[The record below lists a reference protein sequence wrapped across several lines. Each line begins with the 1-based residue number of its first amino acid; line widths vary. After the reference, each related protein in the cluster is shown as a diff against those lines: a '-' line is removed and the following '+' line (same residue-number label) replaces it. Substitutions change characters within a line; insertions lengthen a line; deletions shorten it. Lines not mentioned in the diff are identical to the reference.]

1 MVCSNLNNK
10 QLFDPFR
17 NKWVVET
24 PEEKV
29 RQALLHKMVNHLGY
43 PKSLIGVEKGL
54 CSLTLSN
61 LDRRIDI
68 VCYCKR
74 GQPLLL
80 IECKAALPLTQVVEN
95 QLIGY
100 NNVVKAPYLALAN
113 EQEVKMGF
121 YDGKRWVFKLGFASY
136 QQLVR
141 T

>member
-1 MVCSNLNNK
+1 
-10 QLFDPFR
+10 
-17 NKWVVET
+17 
-24 PEEKV
+24 
-29 RQALLHKMVNHLGY
+29 MVNDLGY

-54 CSLTLSN
+54 STLTHSN

-68 VCYCKR
+68 ICYSTN

-80 IECKAALPLTQVVEN
+80 IECKADLQLTQVVEN
-95 QLIGY
+95 QLVGY
-100 NNVVKAPYLALAN
+100 NDVVKAPYLALAN
-113 EQEVKMGF
+113 EKEVKMGF